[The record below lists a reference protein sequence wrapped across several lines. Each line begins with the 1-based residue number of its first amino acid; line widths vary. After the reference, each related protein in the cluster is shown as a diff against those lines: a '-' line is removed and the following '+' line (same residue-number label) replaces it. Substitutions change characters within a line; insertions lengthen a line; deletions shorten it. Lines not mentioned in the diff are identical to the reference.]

1 MEKKDMVL
9 LIEAEDDLHNMDK
22 ALEQL
27 SGYGHAGGDFVKLD
41 NVFDVIHRNSHAY
54 YSENSDEKMEIFF
67 KILMD
72 RDKSP
77 EERAEILLNGTVRA
91 EE

>member
-1 MEKKDMVL
+1 MEKKDMAL
-9 LIEAEDDLHNMDK
+9 LIEAEDALHNMDK

-27 SGYGHAGGDFVKLD
+27 SGYGHASGEFVKLD
-41 NVFDVIHRNSHAY
+41 NIFDVIHRNSNAY
-54 YSENSDEKMEIFF
+54 FVENSDEKMETFF

-77 EERAEILLNGTVRA
+77 EERAEILLNGTVHA
-91 EE
+91 E

>member
-9 LIEAEDDLHNMDK
+9 LIEAEDALYNMDK

-27 SGYGHAGGDFVKLD
+27 SGYGHASGDFVKLD
-41 NVFDVIHRNSHAY
+41 NVFDVIHRKSHAY
-54 YSENSDEKMEIFF
+54 YSENSDEKMETFF

-77 EERAEILLNGTVRA
+77 EERAEILLNGTVRV

>member
-1 MEKKDMVL
+1 MVL
-9 LIEAEDDLHNMDK
+9 LIEAEDDLHNMDM

-27 SGYGHAGGDFVKLD
+27 SGHGHASGDFVKLD
-41 NVFDVIHRNSHAY
+41 NVFDVLYCNSHAY
-54 YSENSDEKMEIFF
+54 YSENSDDKMEIFF

-77 EERAEILLNGTVRA
+77 EERAEILLNGTVRV

>member
-1 MEKKDMVL
+1 MAL
-9 LIEAEDDLHNMDK
+9 LIEAEDALHNMDK

-27 SGYGHAGGDFVKLD
+27 SGYGHASGEFVKLD
-41 NVFDVIHRNSHAY
+41 NIFDVIHRNSNAY
-54 YSENSDEKMEIFF
+54 FVENSDEKMETFF

-77 EERAEILLNGTVRA
+77 EERAEILLNGTVHA
-91 EE
+91 E